1 MADNIFWM
9 FISALL
15 TFILELFF
23 FKKEFKS
30 IVNNKYLTKIVFL
43 INFITNLLFNTLR
56 SILIPDTEIGYI
68 LLFVIS
74 EIIVVVVEYFMYK
87 YAFKN
92 LIEEGKINK
101 KELFKVTLLANLFS
115 AVIGTFFLWLIYKL
129 VINYL

>member
-1 MADNIFWM
+1 MSDNIFWM

-23 FKKEFKS
+23 FKKEFKN

-68 LLFVIS
+68 LLFVIP
-74 EIIVVVVEYFMYK
+74 EIIVIVVEYFMYK

-92 LIEEGKINK
+92 LIEEEKINK
-101 KELFKVTLLANLFS
+101 KELFKVTLLANVFS
-115 AVIGTFFLWLIYKL
+115 AVIGTLFLWLIYKL

>member
-1 MADNIFWM
+1 MSDNIFWM

-23 FKKEFKS
+23 FKKEFKN

-56 SILIPDTEIGYI
+56 STLIPDTEIGYI
-68 LLFVIS
+68 LLFVIP
-74 EIIVVVVEYFMYK
+74 EIIVIVVEYFMYK

-92 LIEEGKINK
+92 LIEEEKINK
-101 KELFKVTLLANLFS
+101 KELFKVTLLANVFS
-115 AVIGTFFLWLIYKL
+115 AVIGTLLLWLIYKL

>member
-1 MADNIFWM
+1 MSDNIFWM

-23 FKKEFKS
+23 FKKEFKN

-68 LLFVIS
+68 LFFVIP
-74 EIIVVVVEYFMYK
+74 EIIVIVVEYFMYK
-87 YAFKN
+87 YFYGLYKEKN
-92 LIEEGKINK
+92 SYIYVSAG
-101 KELFKVTLLANLFS
+101 TRWWGPPMRLFS
-115 AVIGTFFLWLIYKL
+115 KSEIVKIILEKANTVK
-129 VINYL
+129 

>member
-23 FKKEFKS
+23 FKKEFKN

-56 SILIPDTEIGYI
+56 STLIPDTEIGYI
-68 LLFVIS
+68 LLFVIP
-74 EIIVVVVEYFMYK
+74 EIIVIVVEYFMYK

-92 LIEEGKINK
+92 LIEEEKINK
-101 KELFKVTLLANLFS
+101 KELFKVTLLANVFS
-115 AVIGTFFLWLIYKL
+115 AVIGTLFLWLIYKL

>member
-23 FKKEFKS
+23 FKKEFKN

-56 SILIPDTEIGYI
+56 STLIPNTEIGYI
-68 LLFVIS
+68 LLFVIP
-74 EIIVVVVEYFMYK
+74 EIIVIVVEYFMYK

-92 LIEEGKINK
+92 LIEEEKINK
-101 KELFKVTLLANLFS
+101 KELFKVTLLANVFS
-115 AVIGTFFLWLIYKL
+115 AVIGTLFLWLIYKL

>member
-23 FKKEFKS
+23 FKKEFKN

-68 LLFVIS
+68 LLFVIP
-74 EIIVVVVEYFMYK
+74 EIIVIVVEYFMYK

-92 LIEEGKINK
+92 LIEE
-101 KELFKVTLLANLFS
+101 ETLLANVFS
-115 AVIGTFFLWLIYKL
+115 AVIGTVFLWLIYKL

>member
-23 FKKEFKS
+23 FKKKFKN

-68 LLFVIS
+68 LLFVIP
-74 EIIVVVVEYFMYK
+74 EIIVIVVEYFMYK

-92 LIEEGKINK
+92 LIEEEKINK
-101 KELFKVTLLANLFS
+101 KELFKVTLLANVFS
-115 AVIGTFFLWLIYKL
+115 AVIGTLFLWLIYKL

>member
-23 FKKEFKS
+23 FKKEFKN

-68 LLFVIS
+68 LLFVIP
-74 EIIVVVVEYFMYK
+74 EIIVIVVEYFMYK

-92 LIEEGKINK
+92 LIEEEKINK
-101 KELFKVTLLANLFS
+101 KELFKVTLLANVFS
-115 AVIGTFFLWLIYKL
+115 AVIGTLFLWLIYKL

>member
-1 MADNIFWM
+1 MSDNIFWM

-23 FKKEFKS
+23 FKKEFKN

-68 LLFVIS
+68 LFFVIP
-74 EIIVVVVEYFMYK
+74 EIIVIVVEYFMYK

-92 LIEEGKINK
+92 LIEEEKINK
-101 KELFKVTLLANLFS
+101 KELFKVTLLANVFS
-115 AVIGTFFLWLIYKL
+115 AVIGTLFLWLIYKL

>member
-23 FKKEFKS
+23 FKKEFKN

-56 SILIPDTEIGYI
+56 SILIPDTEIGSI
-68 LLFVIS
+68 LLFVIP
-74 EIIVVVVEYFMYK
+74 EIIVIVVEYFMYK

-92 LIEEGKINK
+92 LIEEEKINK
-101 KELFKVTLLANLFS
+101 KELFKVTLLANVFS
-115 AVIGTFFLWLIYKL
+115 AVIGTLFLWLIYKL

>member
-1 MADNIFWM
+1 MSDNIFWM

-23 FKKEFKS
+23 FKKEFKN

-56 SILIPDTEIGYI
+56 STLIPNTEIGYI
-68 LLFVIS
+68 LLFVIP
-74 EIIVVVVEYFMYK
+74 EIIVIVVEYFMYK

-92 LIEEGKINK
+92 LIEEEKINK
-101 KELFKVTLLANLFS
+101 KELFKVTLLANVFS
-115 AVIGTFFLWLIYKL
+115 AVIGTLFLWLIYKL

>member
-1 MADNIFWM
+1 MSDNIFWM

-23 FKKEFKS
+23 FKKEFKN

-56 SILIPDTEIGYI
+56 STLIPDTEIGYI
-68 LLFVIS
+68 LLFVIP
-74 EIIVVVVEYFMYK
+74 EIIVIVVEYFMYK

-92 LIEEGKINK
+92 LIEEEKINK
-101 KELFKVTLLANLFS
+101 KELFKVTLLANVFS
-115 AVIGTFFLWLIYKL
+115 AVIGTLFLWLIYTL

>member
-1 MADNIFWM
+1 M

-23 FKKEFKS
+23 FKKEFNN

-56 SILIPDTEIGYI
+56 SILIPDTEIDYI
-68 LLFVIS
+68 LLFVIP
-74 EIIVVVVEYFMYK
+74 EIIVTVVEYFMYK

-101 KELFKVTLLANLFS
+101 KELFKVTLLANVFS

-129 VINYL
+129 VIYFL

>member
-1 MADNIFWM
+1 M

-23 FKKEFKS
+23 FIKEFNN

-56 SILIPDTEIGYI
+56 SILIPDTEVGYI
-68 LLFVIS
+68 LLFVIP
-74 EIIVVVVEYFMYK
+74 EIIVTVVEYFMYK

-101 KELFKVTLLANLFS
+101 KELFKVTLLANVFS

-129 VINYL
+129 VIYFL

>member
-1 MADNIFWM
+1 MSDNIFWM

-23 FKKEFKS
+23 FKKEFKN

-68 LLFVIS
+68 LLFVIP
-74 EIIVVVVEYFMYK
+74 EIIVIVVEYFMYK

-92 LIEEGKINK
+92 LIEEEKINK
-101 KELFKVTLLANLFS
+101 KELFKVTLLANVFS
-115 AVIGTFFLWLIYKL
+115 AVIGTLLLWLIYKL

>member
-1 MADNIFWM
+1 M

-23 FKKEFKS
+23 FKKEFNN

-56 SILIPDTEIGYI
+56 SILIPDTEIDYI
-68 LLFVIS
+68 LLFVIP
-74 EIIVVVVEYFMYK
+74 EIIVTGVEYFMYK

-101 KELFKVTLLANLFS
+101 KELFKVTLLANVFS

-129 VINYL
+129 VIYFL

>member
-23 FKKEFKS
+23 FKKEFKN

-68 LLFVIS
+68 LFFVIP
-74 EIIVVVVEYFMYK
+74 EIIVIVVEYFMYK

-92 LIEEGKINK
+92 LIEEEKINK
-101 KELFKVTLLANLFS
+101 KELFKVTLLANVFS
-115 AVIGTFFLWLIYKL
+115 AVIGTLLLWLIYKL

>member
-15 TFILELFF
+15 TFILELIY
-23 FKKEFKS
+23 FKKKFKN

-68 LLFVIS
+68 LLFVIP
-74 EIIVVVVEYFMYK
+74 EIIVIVVEYFMYK

-92 LIEEGKINK
+92 LIEEEKINK
-101 KELFKVTLLANLFS
+101 KELFKVTLLANVFS
-115 AVIGTFFLWLIYKL
+115 AVIGTLFLWLIYKL

>member
-23 FKKEFKS
+23 FKKEFKN

-68 LLFVIS
+68 LFFVIP
-74 EIIVVVVEYFMYK
+74 EIIVIVVEYFMYK

-92 LIEEGKINK
+92 LIEEEKINK
-101 KELFKVTLLANLFS
+101 KELFKVTLLANVFS
-115 AVIGTFFLWLIYKL
+115 AVIGTLFLWLIYKL